1 VAARARHE
9 PDAEAIRPP
18 DDRADVLAVG
28 GDQDRR
34 RLDAVVAAVEDDAGL
49 VVAAIAGEQDA
60 AAGGGPQR
68 PRLLGREASGLRLLG
83 AGEQRGGGD
92 EQRPPRDPP
101 RVNSLT
107 VVAQAATV
115 A

>member
-1 VAARARHE
+1 VAV
-9 PDAEAIRPP
+9 RPP
-18 DDRADVLAVG
+18 DDRADVVAVG
-28 GDQDRR
+28 GDQDGG
-34 RLDAVVAAVEDDAGL
+34 RLDAVIAPVEDDAGP
-49 VVAAIAGEQDA
+49 VVAAVAGEQDA
-60 AAGGGPQR
+60 AAGRGAQR
-68 PRLLGREASGLRLLG
+68 PRLLGREAPGLRLLG
-83 AGEQRGGGD
+83 AREQRGGGD